1 MYAVLVLVPVLVL
14 GAILNLVITREADN
28 NALLTAQ
35 LQASAINE
43 AGIEP
48 VLTGR
53 PLTEGL
59 TATERAEL
67 VESTNEVVRS
77 GILRLRL
84 RDLEGR
90 IAFDAEYPLSPP
102 GPPIIDRG
110 LANLLKTGVPDPEL
124 AVLNTDTVDST
135 QGPQVR
141 SIEVYLPIH
150 RRGGENETMIGAL
163 EIYVPYEPIALNR
176 DASLRRAHIAL
187 FGGLCGLW
195 MLLAVMVWSTSK
207 RIHRQSKANHH
218 LSLHDGLT
226 GLPNR
231 ALFVDRIE
239 HAVAQA
245 SRTALPITTAIVGL
259 DRFKAVND
267 TLGHET
273 GDQLLRALA
282 IRMRDSLRPGDT
294 IARLG
299 GDEFGFVLP
308 NVGGQAA
315 QALLQRLRAIIA
327 DEVQLEGVP
336 MMVEASIGWS
346 EWPLHGETADQL
358 LRTADHALAEAKT
371 GRAEVVAYQ
380 EGSINADPLRLSLI
394 AELRQALASNQL
406 ELHYQTQVDART
418 QMPSGVEALI
428 RWNHPT
434 RGRIA
439 PDYFIP
445 LAESTGLIGPLTR
458 WVIETAVSQLASWG
472 PALGDLSVAINV
484 SARNLS
490 EVGIAEW
497 IVERLQFHNVDPS
510 RVVLEVT
517 ETSFTNDE
525 AAASA
530 HIATLDAAGI
540 DVSLDDFGQGYTSL
554 SHLANLRI
562 SELKIDRS
570 FVTGMLEEPKKRAIV
585 ASVIELGH
593 QLGFRVVAE
602 GVETLAVYHELRD
615 LRCDVMQGYLFS
627 QPLSQSLLRASLL
640 DYRIPAKRET
650 VPAS

>member
-1 MYAVLVLVPVLVL
+1 
-14 GAILNLVITREADN
+14 
-28 NALLTAQ
+28 
-35 LQASAINE
+35 
-43 AGIEP
+43 
-48 VLTGR
+48 
-53 PLTEGL
+53 
-59 TATERAEL
+59 
-67 VESTNEVVRS
+67 
-77 GILRLRL
+77 
-84 RDLEGR
+84 
-90 IAFDAEYPLSPP
+90 
-102 GPPIIDRG
+102 
-110 LANLLKTGVPDPEL
+110 
-124 AVLNTDTVDST
+124 
-135 QGPQVR
+135 
-141 SIEVYLPIH
+141 
-150 RRGGENETMIGAL
+150 
-163 EIYVPYEPIALNR
+163 
-176 DASLRRAHIAL
+176 
-187 FGGLCGLW
+187 
-195 MLLAVMVWSTSK
+195 
-207 RIHRQSKANHH
+207 
-218 LSLHDGLT
+218 
-226 GLPNR
+226 
-231 ALFVDRIE
+231 
-239 HAVAQA
+239 
-245 SRTALPITTAIVGL
+245 
-259 DRFKAVND
+259 
-267 TLGHET
+267 
-273 GDQLLRALA
+273 
-282 IRMRDSLRPGDT
+282 
-294 IARLG
+294 
-299 GDEFGFVLP
+299 
-308 NVGGQAA
+308 
-315 QALLQRLRAIIA
+315 
-327 DEVQLEGVP
+327 
-336 MMVEASIGWS
+336 
-346 EWPLHGETADQL
+346 
-358 LRTADHALAEAKT
+358 
-371 GRAEVVAYQ
+371 VVAYQ

-458 WVIETAVSQLASWG
+458 WVVETAVSQLASWG
-472 PALGDLSVAINV
+472 PALGELSVAINV

-530 HIATLDAAGI
+530 HIATLNAAGI